1 MTWEHKKNV
10 IRFFYGW
17 LKKNKKVSV
26 FSSAKRISSVPLL
39 KQLASFYIYETTLS
53 ITNKQYYRF
62 IKTNSPTSKRVRLV
76 TKVLS
81 SACLSS
87 IIMMPSIWQ
96 IKSTKNSSLPLSF
109 MQHQIYTYWHFQR
122 SSFLILYAIMG
133 LSKTKPFPALLCLD
147 TPIRN

>member
-1 MTWEHKKNV
+1 M
-10 IRFFYGW
+10 
-17 LKKNKKVSV
+17 KVSV
-26 FSSAKRISSVPLL
+26 FSSTKLISSVPLL

-81 SACLSS
+81 PACLSS

-96 IKSTKNSSLPLSF
+96 MISTKNVPFHYPSSNIKSICVDIFNAPAFSFSMLSWFPSQQSHFPLS
-109 MQHQIYTYWHFQR
+109 YV
-122 SSFLILYAIMG
+122 
-133 LSKTKPFPALLCLD
+133 
-147 TPIRN
+147 